1 MAAGFNLLYSQAI
14 VLKLVLGFN
23 VTFEPLQPEY
33 DQSTDSIIEIE
44 QFRWSFYKTK
54 TMVTF
59 RLFPRRI

>member
-1 MAAGFNLLYSQAI
+1 
-14 VLKLVLGFN
+14 VLGFN

-33 DQSTDSIIEIE
+33 DQSSDSIIEIE